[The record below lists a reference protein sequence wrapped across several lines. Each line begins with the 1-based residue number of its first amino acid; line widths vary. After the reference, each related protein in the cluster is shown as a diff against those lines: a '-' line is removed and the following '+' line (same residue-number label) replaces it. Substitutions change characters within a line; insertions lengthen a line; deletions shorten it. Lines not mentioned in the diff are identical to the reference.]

1 MNTFTTQPTP
11 VPGSVRF
18 HDDKKMLMFS
28 LNHIGRFT
36 ALVIALAI
44 ASAYPAQADTVYNAT
59 GGAENGGDPL
69 SAATGAGPV
78 LADRFVNPFDG
89 TLTSVELNLRL
100 SPGASAGQ
108 GFTVDLFA
116 DAGAAGPGAPL
127 VQIASVLDTS
137 LTSGFSLMTFT
148 PGTDFLLTGG
158 QSYYIGVFDNGSNAV
173 LGNTLDPAVLA
184 RPDVAAGAS

>member
-1 MNTFTTQPTP
+1 MLHLLKPN
-11 VPGSVRF
+11 
-18 HDDKKMLMFS
+18 DDKEILMFN

-36 ALVIALAI
+36 ALVIAMAT
-44 ASAYPAQADTVYNAT
+44 ASAYRAQAATVYNAT

-78 LADRFVNPFDG
+78 LADRLVNPFNG
-89 TLTSVELNLRL
+89 TLTSVELNLSL

-116 DAGAAGPGAPL
+116 DAGAAGPGAPR

-148 PGTDFLLTGG
+148 PATDFLLTDG
-158 QSYYIGVFDNGSNAV
+158 QSFHICLLRNC
-173 LGNTLDPAVLA
+173 P
-184 RPDVAAGAS
+184 

>member
-1 MNTFTTQPTP
+1 L
-11 VPGSVRF
+11 SSKIAYICHLAAERR
-18 HDDKKMLMFS
+18 DLFS
-28 LNHIGRFT
+28 LEFST
-36 ALVIALAI
+36 ASSFRPKRSEVEK
-44 ASAYPAQADTVYNAT
+44 PAFLPFRCDEVTHRIQDIPTYNAT

-148 PGTDFLLTGG
+148 GP
-158 QSYYIGVFDNGSNAV
+158 SPIV
-173 LGNTLDPAVLA
+173 
-184 RPDVAAGAS
+184 R